1 MMSFYKLLKIQLVP
15 DACEP
20 TYEFHMH
27 SNTDFPAFLGHFMFH
42 ILYTVP
48 LPSNAFH
55 LLHQLLF
62 CRAEDCDDENM
73 DNTTTLWVALAV
85 VQSYNPRRKVPRSD
99 ISIPNLECCLSKASF
114 SAAQNSGKF
123 LHTLA
128 YSDIKNWT
136 V

>member
-1 MMSFYKLLKIQLVP
+1 MPVNQ
-15 DACEP
+15 
-20 TYEFHMH
+20 HMNFICTVTQISRH
-27 SNTDFPAFLGHFMFH
+27 FWGTLCSTSYTQYHFPQMLFTFK
-42 ILYTVP
+42 
-48 LPSNAFH
+48 
-55 LLHQLLF
+55 HQLLF

-85 VQSYNPRRKVPRSD
+85 VQSYNPRQKVPRSD

>member
-1 MMSFYKLLKIQLVP
+1 MPVNQ
-15 DACEP
+15 
-20 TYEFHMH
+20 HM
-27 SNTDFPAFLGHFMFH
+27 NF
-42 ILYTVP
+42 IYTVTQISWHFWGT
-48 LPSNAFH
+48 LCSTSYIFSVREQRHLAFPQM
-55 LLHQLLF
+55 LFIFKHQLLF

-99 ISIPNLECCLSKASF
+99 ISIPDLECCLSKASF

>member
-1 MMSFYKLLKIQLVP
+1 MPVNQ
-15 DACEP
+15 
-20 TYEFHMH
+20 HMNFIYRVTQISWH
-27 SNTDFPAFLGHFMFH
+27 FWGTLCFISYTQYHFPQMLFIFK
-42 ILYTVP
+42 
-48 LPSNAFH
+48 
-55 LLHQLLF
+55 HQLLF

-99 ISIPNLECCLSKASF
+99 ISIPDLECCLSKASF